1 MPKMKIFNSL
11 EKEAFDSPPM
21 FNSAERKQ
29 FFSLPLL
36 IKDSITDLRT
46 PTNKVCFLVVAG
58 YFKARRKFFAR
69 QFHQADIEYVARQID
84 INPEKVIGHIS
95 ERVGKPV
102 EILHMDRLKEVVKV
116 RNVEIG
122 IITTPPQAAQQV
134 ADLLIDANV
143 KGILNLSPATVR
155 TPENIKLRNLFFTSA
170 LDNLVYYLTN

>member
-1 MPKMKIFNSL
+1 LKQNYKIVA
-11 EKEAFDSPPM
+11 AF
-21 FNSAERKQ
+21 
-29 FFSLPLL
+29 
-36 IKDSITDLRT
+36 
-46 PTNKVCFLVVAG
+46 
-58 YFKARRKFFAR
+58 
-69 QFHQADIEYVARQID
+69 D

-122 IITTPPQAAQQV
+122 IITTPPQVAQQV
-134 ADLLIDANV
+134 ADQLIDANV

-155 TPENIKLRNLFFTSA
+155 TPENVKLRNLFFTSA